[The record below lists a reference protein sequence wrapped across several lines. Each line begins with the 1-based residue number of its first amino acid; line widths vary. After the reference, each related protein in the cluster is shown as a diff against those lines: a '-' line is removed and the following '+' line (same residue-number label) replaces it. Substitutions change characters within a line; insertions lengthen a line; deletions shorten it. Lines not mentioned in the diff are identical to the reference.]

1 MSDAL
6 TDIARDE
13 ELGRLARLIR
23 KKEKEFLASPDRG
36 KAAELRDLWAEYYH
50 SPSGYWGS
58 PNRRRA
64 AERVALYS
72 DYLEGKEAD
81 FSSVS
86 AELYMEEGTFVL
98 RVGAGFIVNISDVE
112 DYILRKIWE
121 ACGGPLQYTGFRVRV
136 AVERPERVTC
146 ASCPDFGGFCSPSC
160 GGRNEE
166 EYRRRRERAEAGE
179 ALLRDPGSFGALAG
193 RRRVGP

>member
-23 KKEKEFLASPDRG
+23 KKEREFLASPNRE
-36 KAAELRDLWAEYYH
+36 KAVELRDLWAEYH
-50 SPSGYWGS
+50 RSPRGYWGS

-64 AERVALYS
+64 AERVALYT
-72 DYLEGKEAD
+72 DYLAGKEAD
-81 FSSVS
+81 FSAVS
-86 AELYMEEGTFVL
+86 AELCAGEGTFVL
-98 RVGAGFIVNISDVE
+98 RVGAGFIVNISDIE
-112 DYILRKIWE
+112 DYILHKIWKT
-121 ACGGPLQYTGFRVRV
+121 CGGPLQYSSFRVRV
-136 AVERPERVTC
+136 VVDRVERVTC
-146 ASCPDFGGFCSPSC
+146 AACPDFGEFCSATC
-160 GGRNEE
+160 GGRDEE

-193 RRRVGP
+193 RRQVGS